1 MSTLIEWFKRLS
13 MSPAERYLSQA
24 TDHYDLEQRQK
35 ELRYK
40 GIWV

>member
-1 MSTLIEWFKRLS
+1 MSALIEWFRKMM

-35 ELRYK
+35 ELRRK

>member
-1 MSTLIEWFKRLS
+1 MSALMEWFKMLN
-13 MSPAERYLSQA
+13 MSPVERYLSQA
-24 TDHYDLEQRQK
+24 TDLHDLEQRQK